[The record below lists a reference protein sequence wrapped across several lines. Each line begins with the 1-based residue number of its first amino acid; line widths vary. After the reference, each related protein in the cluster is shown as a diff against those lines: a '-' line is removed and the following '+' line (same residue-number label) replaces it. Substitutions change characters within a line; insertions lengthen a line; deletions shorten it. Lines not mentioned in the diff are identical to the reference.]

1 MQAQHERPDAAPV
14 LPPELVFRRMVPS
27 EPLLEL
33 ARAQDALCRALL
45 AVDGDSQVVLEAL
58 PLPIGVMHRVRVT
71 LHPHAACA
79 EHRSAEHAL
88 RMAYTQL
95 LRNATDPA
103 NAQGPCARSAA

>member
-1 MQAQHERPDAAPV
+1 MQAQHERPEAVPV
-14 LPPELVFRRMVPS
+14 LPPELVFRRMLPS
-27 EPLLEL
+27 EPLLDL

-45 AVDGDSQVVLEAL
+45 AVDGHSQVVLETL
-58 PLPIGVMHRVRVT
+58 PQPIGVMHRATVT
-71 LHPHAACA
+71 LRTHVACA
-79 EHRSAEHAL
+79 EHRSADQAL